1 MTVRIMLRCTGR
13 DDVVLTLEPGRY
25 ARVNLEHGPERPII
39 AVSALLLEDATGD
52 VTPAGLHI
60 DEQLPAV
67 TEQLGLI
74 GGAR

>member
-13 DDVVLTLEPGRY
+13 DDVELTLEPGRF

-39 AVSALLLEDATGD
+39 GVSVLLLEDAGGD
-52 VTPAGLHI
+52 VTPVGLHI
-60 DEQLPAV
+60 DAQRPASVEQPDL
-67 TEQLGLI
+67 L